1 MEKKNKVK
9 GIGLWTTLILYA
21 LIPLTLAIAV
31 FTVYSIK
38 SQKKALRNSTY
49 ERLKACSIQV
59 GEFFKEDIDNGSLEK
74 NEKTEQYID
83 SLKENDIE
91 LTLFEKD
98 NRFMTS
104 VRKDD
109 GSRNNDT
116 KADQKIW
123 ESVKNGNNYMADGV
137 VINGEKYFV
146 YYVPIKDISGEVWG
160 MGFAGEKESIISK
173 NISNVVKQSIM
184 IAVLLFVVIIAAAL
198 LFARLIVKPIIDITN
213 TLGDV
218 AEGDISTPFDTR
230 TNIVQLIN
238 IKNSIINVK
247 QNLNEMV
254 GKIKEAV
261 AGLNDGVNTVSGAVE
276 VCNNVK
282 DGITQ
287 AVEDMAHGS
296 SEMADSVQN
305 TATVMNEMGRAIDN
319 INDLIDLANDGAKD
333 ISKIS
338 NVAKAD
344 LLGLID
350 ANKETVNA
358 TDDVVR
364 GINEAANEVEEIR
377 RAAEDITGI
386 ASQTNLLS
394 LNASI
399 EAARAGEAGRGFA
412 VVASE
417 IQALSEQS
425 NKSAQKIQQIL
436 DEISRSSDRN
446 TELAQ
451 IIKNSVSNE
460 GRALVDLNKSFNDVS
475 DRINAMSEQMGE
487 IVESTDKLAANK
499 NTIVDEISTL
509 SSISEENAAAT
520 EETSAS
526 TQELGANIENIH
538 SQTADMVNVSKNVGE
553 LVEFFK

>member
-59 GEFFKEDIDNGSLEK
+59 GEFFKEDIDNGSLER

-184 IAVLLFVVIIAAAL
+184 IAVLLFVVIIAATL